1 MTTTSPSTTPA
12 TPTSTPTSTGY
23 VDVNGVHLYHETY
36 GPDDGVPLVLV
47 HGGMLSIDLS
57 WAPLIPLLAD
67 RYRLVAVEVQGH
79 GRTAD
84 IDREITPAATASD
97 VVGLLDHL
105 GIERAHVLGHSMGG
119 AVALELAVSHPGRV
133 LSVIGASVSVRASGM
148 IPELGDPEQIA
159 TSTKMPTPDDFV
171 AMQESYARLSPTPDA
186 FHAFLARLSA
196 SNADL
201 KGWSDEQLAS
211 ITAPVLI
218 VLGDRDFTTIE
229 HGGLM
234 LELIPGSQ
242 LAVLPGPTHLEVP
255 RRTDLLAP
263 MVRTFLG

>member
-1 MTTTSPSTTPA
+1 MTTTSPSTTLA
-12 TPTSTPTSTGY
+12 TPTGTGY

-57 WAPLIPLLAD
+57 WAPLIPRLPD

-79 GRTAD
+79 GRTAN

-119 AVALELAVSHPGRV
+119 AVAMELAVSHPDRV
-133 LSVIGASVSVRASGM
+133 RRVVPISASVRPDGIHIDLADPSRHASS
-148 IPELGDPEQIA
+148 PR
-159 TSTKMPTPDDFV
+159 MPTQQDF
-171 AMQESYARLSPTPDA
+171 ADFLEEYQRLSPHPEH
-186 FHAFLARLSA
+186 FGEFLASLSA

-201 KGWSDEQLAS
+201 QGWSDEQLAG
-211 ITAPVLI
+211 ITAPMLI
-218 VLGDRDFTTIE
+218 VLGDRDFTTVA
-229 HGGLM
+229 HGEVM
-234 LELIPGSQ
+234 REL
-242 LAVLPGPTHLEVP
+242 
-255 RRTDLLAP
+255 
-263 MVRTFLG
+263 